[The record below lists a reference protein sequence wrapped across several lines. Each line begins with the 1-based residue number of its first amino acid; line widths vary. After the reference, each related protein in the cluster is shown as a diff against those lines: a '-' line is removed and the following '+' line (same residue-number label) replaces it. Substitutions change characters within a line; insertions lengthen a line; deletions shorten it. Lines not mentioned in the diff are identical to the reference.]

1 MNPRL
6 SRSSA
11 LASKATGYP
20 LAYIA
25 AKLALG
31 HKLPDLANAVTKST
45 RACFEPSLDYI
56 VTKIPRW
63 DNGKFRFADTTLGSQ
78 MKSVGEVMAV
88 GRSFEESFQKALRM
102 VDTANEGFEAKT
114 YDAETMRALM
124 VRPNPQRP
132 SAIAAALKSGMTA
145 DEIHNITNIDRWFLQ
160 KLAGITDM
168 GKNLESKNLKTVSA
182 EDLKDAKQAGFS
194 DRQIA
199 SRIAPDEYN
208 KPGNKLEAE
217 LQVRNLRKEHG
228 IVPVVKQIDTLAA
241 EFPAQT
247 NYLYTSY
254 NGTKDDIK
262 FDEKGTMVIGSGVY
276 RIGSSVEFDY
286 SCVMALRS
294 LRKQGQKTVMINY
307 NPETVSTDYDESDR
321 LYFEEL
327 SFERV
332 MDIQDKENPNG
343 VVVSMGG
350 QTAQNLVMSLNKC
363 MVPILGTSPEM
374 IDVAEDRDKFSRLM
388 DSV

>member
-1 MNPRL
+1 M

-31 HKLPDLANAVTKST
+31 HRLPDLSNAVTKST

-56 VTKIPRW
+56 VTKVPRW

-102 VDTANEGFEAKT
+102 VDTSNEGFEAKT
-114 YDAETMRALM
+114 YDDKTLHDLL

-132 SAIAAALKSGMTA
+132 FAIAYALKKGMSV
-145 DEIHNITNIDRWFLQ
+145 DDIHNLTNVDRWFLQ
-160 KLAGITDM
+160 KLRRIHNIGTDLEKKSLSTITAD
-168 GKNLESKNLKTVSA
+168 ELKF
-182 EDLKDAKQAGFS
+182 AKQAGFS

-199 SRIAPDEYN
+199 ARIDKDNYN
-208 KPGNKLEAE
+208 KVGGKLGSEVAVRE
-217 LQVRNLRKEHG
+217 LRQKHG
-228 IVPVVKQIDTLAA
+228 IVPAVKQIDTLAA

-247 NYLYTSY
+247 NYLYTTY
-254 NGTKDDIK
+254 NGNVDDVV
-262 FDEKGTMVIGSGVY
+262 FNENGTMVIGSGVY

-286 SCVMALRS
+286 R
-294 LRKQGQKTVMINY
+294 
-307 NPETVSTDYDESDR
+307 
-321 LYFEEL
+321 
-327 SFERV
+327 
-332 MDIQDKENPNG
+332 
-343 VVVSMGG
+343 
-350 QTAQNLVMSLNKC
+350 
-363 MVPILGTSPEM
+363 
-374 IDVAEDRDKFSRLM
+374 
-388 DSV
+388 